1 MLFISVREGVP
12 CTRVVELVVETLQR
26 GGVAILPTETV
37 YGLAAYAHDEK
48 AVRRIY
54 EIKKRGPEPLT
65 IHVAS
70 LEQARELVEK
80 MPKIAELLAE
90 SLWPGPLTIVLKK
103 SSKVP
108 DFVTAGLNKVGIRIP
123 RHTLT
128 LEVIRR
134 VGPTV
139 MPSANVHDNPSPTS
153 AYDAIEDLGHSVDI
167 VVDAGECELGIDST
181 VVDLSEDTPRLL
193 RPGAVPI
200 ETLRELGLRLEIPD
214 SLEKL
219 SRTRRR
225 YLRDVELVVV
235 TGRDLES
242 IGKKIREEVEKA
254 VQDGK
259 RVMISTTIE
268 LSTMLRDL
276 VTRGNVTYFC
286 LGSHNNPLSTARL
299 VYKMFRT
306 AMKLKVDV
314 VYVEALPLRGIYI
327 SVMDRIITASSRIV

>member
-12 CTRVVELVVETLQR
+12 CTRVVEIVVEILQR
-26 GGVAILPTETV
+26 GGIAILPTETV
-37 YGLAAYAHDEK
+37 YGLVARAQDEK
-48 AVRRIY
+48 AVRRVY
-54 EIKKRGPEPLT
+54 EVKRRGPEPLT
-65 IHVAS
+65 VHVAS
-70 LEQARELVEK
+70 LEQARELVER
-80 MPKIAELLAE
+80 MPKVAELLAE
-90 SLWPGPLTIVLKK
+90 SLWPGPLTMVLKK
-103 SSKVP
+103 SNKVP

-153 AYDAIEDLGHSVDI
+153 AYDAIEDLGHSVDV

-181 VVDLSEDTPRLL
+181 VVDLSEDVPKLL

-219 SRTRRR
+219 IRTRRK

-242 IGKKIREEVEKA
+242 IGKKIREEANRA
-254 VQDGK
+254 VNEGK
-259 RVMISTTIE
+259 KVMISTTIE
-268 LSTMLRDL
+268 LSMILRDIL
-276 VTRGNVTYFC
+276 AQDNVTYFC
-286 LGSHNNPLSTARL
+286 LGSHNNPLSIARL

-306 AMKLKVDV
+306 AMRLRVDV
-314 VYVEALPLRGIYI
+314 VYVEALPLRGIYV
-327 SVMDRIITASSRIV
+327 SVMDRIVAASSRIV